1 MKLLK
6 YIASQK
12 LIVNGDPSPCE
23 CTDMITCAYCVQ
35 ANLLGLEKK
44 FKTDEATAD
53 NIVAYIKRNGIR
65 KTARDLDVQD
75 SNVRYWLKTK
85 NVPHF
90 VIQKY
95 AGCANQ

>member
-6 YIASQK
+6 FIAPQK
-12 LIVNGDPSPCE
+12 LLVNGHRSPCE
-23 CTDMITCAYCVQ
+23 CTDTIICSYCVQ

-44 FKTDEATAD
+44 FKADETTTN
-53 NIVAYIKRNGIR
+53 NIMAYIKRNGIR
-65 KTARDLDVQD
+65 QTARDLNVCDG
-75 SNVRYWLKTK
+75 NVRYWLKTK
-85 NVPHF
+85 KVPQF